1 MAKFRERNMADYEL
15 VPDGLYD
22 KYIGRK
28 EGALTVIGTVKR
40 KTKNTQGV
48 HQWCLLTKC
57 DCGNYRIITKW
68 AFLKGTVEPMCCE
81 CRNAESKK
89 ETKSHNTLW
98 EEKRKERMKAR
109 GIKRMSQEDLDA
121 PCTIEAKDICTEGA
135 LRLLKA
141 LWKSLEKDY
150 YLCPKKRA
158 GIEEYIMSPDFGK
171 LYFFIEPE
179 YVINMLREKY
189 NK

>member
-15 VPDGLYD
+15 VPGGLYD

-28 EGALTVIGTVKR
+28 
-40 KTKNTQGV
+40 
-48 HQWCLLTKC
+48 
-57 DCGNYRIITKW
+57 
-68 AFLKGTVEPMCCE
+68 
-81 CRNAESKK
+81 K
-89 ETKSHNTLW
+89 ETKSLNTLW

-109 GIKRMSQEDLDA
+109 GIKRMSQEALDA
-121 PCTIEAKDICTEGA
+121 PCTIEAKDICIEGA
-135 LRLLKA
+135 LMLLKA

-171 LYFFIEPE
+171 LYFNLEPE

>member
-1 MAKFRERNMADYEL
+1 MIKEKLQRSIYKRLD
-15 VPDGLYD
+15 
-22 KYIGRK
+22 RK
-28 EGALTVIGTVKR
+28 RA
-40 KTKNTQGV
+40 
-48 HQWCLLTKC
+48 
-57 DCGNYRIITKW
+57 
-68 AFLKGTVEPMCCE
+68 
-81 CRNAESKK
+81 
-89 ETKSHNTLW
+89 
-98 EEKRKERMKAR
+98 
-109 GIKRMSQEDLDA
+109 LDA

-135 LRLLKA
+135 LMLLKA